1 MGSLTTESRGELP
14 VSPFLIGGDFNDVS
28 RPLCAKN
35 LYILPIRESP
45 PRAEC
50 SKHRTG
56 SSHVDL
62 QASNPI
68 MYLCFCLINQTL
80 VLGCK
85 ALEPQ
90 ITWTGMV
97 KSWPAKVHGFS
108 IFVFS
113 RDKKAESE

>member
-1 MGSLTTESRGELP
+1 MTSQGPYVQRTYTSFLLGNPLP
-14 VSPFLIGGDFNDVS
+14 VLSAVS
-28 RPLCAKN
+28 TELA
-35 LYILPIRESP
+35 LHI
-45 PRAEC
+45 
-50 SKHRTG
+50 
-56 SSHVDL
+56 L

-68 MYLCFCLINQTL
+68 MYLCFCLINQTP